1 MKKFTV
7 ANFSVSA
14 HRFAILVI
22 AFLLLS
28 LTGCAVT
35 TQGPSLPMSEL
46 ESFTPIS
53 QSARVMNEVKVRWE
67 VRENVAA
74 VCSGAA
80 KLNMAQ
86 AWMTPPVACAMWNVA
101 TKECVIITGKQVS
114 HVELG
119 HELRHCFEGNFH
131 R

>member
-1 MKKFTV
+1 MQTYTNSSFV
-7 ANFSVSA
+7 GFFR
-14 HRFAILVI
+14 RFAMLAV
-22 AFLLLS
+22 AAVLLS

-35 TQGPSLPMSEL
+35 QGPSLPMTEL
-46 ESFTPIS
+46 ESFTPVS
-53 QSARVMNEVKVRWE
+53 SSARVMNEVKVRWE

-80 KLNMAQ
+80 QLSMAQ

-101 TKECVIITGKQVS
+101 TKECVIITGKKVS